1 MGGAFIKV
9 SACTALVV
17 AIKHYSDRH
26 IHRFLSVPSG
36 CCQIRFFRPDRSQLT
51 HWLKSFVQLR
61 SGVFA
66 TGWNFSIRFASSG
79 RGISQSETVYV
90 NVDQSL
96 VEGCRDTAK
105 ISNSPK
111 R

>member
-1 MGGAFIKV
+1 MAGAFIKG
-9 SACTALVV
+9 STCPTRVV
-17 AIKHYSDRH
+17 AIKYHSDRH
-26 IHRFLSVPSG
+26 IHRFLGVPSG
-36 CCQIRFFRPDRSQLT
+36 CCHIRFFRPDRSQLT
-51 HWLKSFVQLR
+51 HWLKSFVQLG

-79 RGISQSETVYV
+79 RGINQSETVYM

-96 VEGCRDTAK
+96 VEGCRDTAR